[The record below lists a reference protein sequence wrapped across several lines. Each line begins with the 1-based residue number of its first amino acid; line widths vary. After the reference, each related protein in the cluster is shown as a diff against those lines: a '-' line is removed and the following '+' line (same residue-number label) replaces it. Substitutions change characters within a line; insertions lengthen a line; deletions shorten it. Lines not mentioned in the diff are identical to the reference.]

1 MISHEIFY
9 DIEYYR
15 QSYATA
21 KPYSHVVVDNFLSHQ
36 SLTQVYEDVLSRKE
50 LLPWLSENHV
60 YTKNK
65 KYLTDILQMPKSVQS
80 IVFYFNSSEVLSFIK
95 DVTGHNVISD
105 LSNDGGGIHF
115 SEKGSTLNIHRDFN
129 MSRKFPLRRKI
140 NCLFFLN
147 PKWDESWNGGLEL
160 WDENRTQC
168 EKTIFPKQN
177 RLILFETSP
186 TTYHGWPKE
195 LDCPEDAARLSLAF
209 YYYADEP
216 VNFVINNS
224 QFYKT

>member
-1 MISHEIFY
+1 MINPEIFY

-21 KPYSHVVVDNFLSHQ
+21 KPYSHIVVDNFLSHQ

-115 SEKGSTLNIHRDFN
+115 SEK
-129 MSRKFPLRRKI
+129 
-140 NCLFFLN
+140 
-147 PKWDESWNGGLEL
+147 
-160 WDENRTQC
+160 
-168 EKTIFPKQN
+168 
-177 RLILFETSP
+177 
-186 TTYHGWPKE
+186 
-195 LDCPEDAARLSLAF
+195 
-209 YYYADEP
+209 
-216 VNFVINNS
+216 
-224 QFYKT
+224 